1 MLQYYFAFCIRPK
14 KHYQDKTGNFP
25 KCELAKMVGIKK
37 SIEFDE
43 IVSLLMKKYVL
54 HVIFDQLVIILS
66 ES

>member
-1 MLQYYFAFCIRPK
+1 
-14 KHYQDKTGNFP
+14 
-25 KCELAKMVGIKK
+25 MVGIKK

>member
-43 IVSLLMKKYVL
+43 IVSLLMKKIYIACDL
-54 HVIFDQLVIILS
+54 
-66 ES
+66 